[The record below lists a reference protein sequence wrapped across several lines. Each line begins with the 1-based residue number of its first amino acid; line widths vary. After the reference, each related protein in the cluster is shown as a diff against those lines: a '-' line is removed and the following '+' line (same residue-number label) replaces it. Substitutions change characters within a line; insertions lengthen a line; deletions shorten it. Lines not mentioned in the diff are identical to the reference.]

1 MNIKP
6 IGNRLVVEL
15 TKKKNV
21 SASGIILSSEEKT
34 EQAIGKIV
42 AIGGGQ
48 GTDENITDLGLN
60 IGDKVLFGKYTGEEV
75 SDENNEEISYKI
87 LNSKDVLAVIN

>member
-21 SASGIILSSEEKT
+21 SSLGIILFSEEKT
-34 EQAIGKIV
+34 EQAIGQIV

-60 IGDKVLFGKYTGEEV
+60 VGDKVLFGKYAGEEIT
-75 SDENNEEISYKI
+75 DENNDEKTYKI
-87 LNSKDVLAVIN
+87 LKSTDVLAVIN